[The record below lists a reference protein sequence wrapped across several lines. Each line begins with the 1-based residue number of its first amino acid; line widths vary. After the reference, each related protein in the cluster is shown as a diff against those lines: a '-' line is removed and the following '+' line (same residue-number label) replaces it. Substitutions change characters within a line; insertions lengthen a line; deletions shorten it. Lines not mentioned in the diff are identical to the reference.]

1 MMYDLATFPVWILLS
16 ALIGGAVGWITWS
29 EHKHPDW
36 HRGWLLPATLAF
48 AIGLLMALLGV
59 LPGRAGLWLEVLL
72 LMISAYLLGCLAGG
86 YLKDYAGLSDTSAMS
101 PGGPGGNLALAAYTG
116 GGRPVADGRSQTP
129 AAQAAASIEAD
140 RLAAEAAAK
149 AEAERLAAE
158 AAAKAEADRLAAEAA
173 AKAEA
178 DRLAA
183 EAAAKA
189 EADRL
194 AAEAA
199 AKAEA
204 DRLAAEAAAKAEAE
218 RLAAEAAAKAEAERL
233 AAEAAAKAE
242 AERLAAEAAAKAEAE
257 RLAAEAAAKAEAE
270 RLAAEAAAK
279 AEAERLAAEAA
290 AKAEAER
297 LAAEAAAKA
306 EADRLAAEAAAKAE
320 ADRLA
325 AEAAAKAEAD
335 RLAAEA
341 VARAE
346 AEAQRLAAEATAK
359 AEADRVAAEAAAKA
373 EAERVAAEAEAEQ
386 FASAVA
392 ASSAPMAA
400 ADDRPPA
407 LPAPDGSADDL
418 KLIKGIGPKNERV
431 LNDIGVHHFSQIAEW
446 TPAHADWV
454 GHHMAFPGRIERE
467 HWIAQAKLLAAGLD
481 TAHSSA
487 VKSGAITIDE
497 QADAP
502 LTEDE
507 ASYLLAHLPALM
519 PPVENQDD
527 HAGSRPLGLAAPR
540 GGQADDL
547 KLIKGIGK
555 QNEARLHGLGIWHFE
570 QIGAWTAEHAKW
582 VGSYL
587 AFAGRI
593 EREQWIS
600 QAKELANGGT
610 TEFSKRVEAGLV
622 KSSLDDGSR
631 GQDNVEVVQ
640 PRQ

>member
-1 MMYDLATFPVWILLS
+1 MMYDLTTFFLWILL
-16 ALIGGAVGWITWS
+16 AIVIGGFVGWRTWS
-29 EHKHPDW
+29 DAKQPDW
-36 HRGWLLPATLAF
+36 MRTWLLPAILAVL
-48 AIGLLMALLGV
+48 IGALMAMLSV
-59 LPGRAGLWLEVLL
+59 LPGRAGLWLEVAL
-72 LMISAYLLGCLAGG
+72 LMVGGYVVGCLVGG
-86 YLKDYAGLSDTSAMS
+86 QLKEYVGIGDSSAMS
-101 PGGPGGNLALAAYTG
+101 PGGPGNVAAFTAPAAA
-116 GGRPVADGRSQTP
+116 RPWADSPSP
-129 AAQAAASIEAD
+129 AAQAAAQVEADRLAAEAAAKAEAD

-204 DRLAAEAAAKAEAE
+204 DRLAAEAAAKAEAD
-218 RLAAEAAAKAEAERL
+218 
-233 AAEAAAKAE
+233 
-242 AERLAAEAAAKAEAE
+242 
-257 RLAAEAAAKAEAE
+257 
-270 RLAAEAAAK
+270 
-279 AEAERLAAEAA
+279 
-290 AKAEAER
+290 R

-341 VARAE
+341 AAKAEADRAAAEAAAKAEAERLAAEATAKAE
-346 AEAQRLAAEATAK
+346 AEAARLAAEATAK
-359 AEADRVAAEAAAKA
+359 AEADRLAAEAAAKA
-373 EAERVAAEAEAEQ
+373 EAERLAAEAA
-386 FASAVA
+386 ASAEADRLAAEVA
-392 ASSAPMAA
+392 ASAAEPAPGSRNGT
-400 ADDRPPA
+400 ADGRPPA
-407 LPAPDGSADDL
+407 LPAPDGAADDL
-418 KLIKGIGPKNERV
+418 KLIKGIGPKNEAI
-431 LNDIGVHHFSQIAEW
+431 LNDIGVHHFRQIAEW
-446 TPAHADWV
+446 SPVHAEWV

-481 TAHSSA
+481 TAHSTA
-487 VKSGAITIDE
+487 VKSGAITIDD

-502 LTEDE
+502 LSEDE
-507 ASYLLAHLPALM
+507 ARYLLAHLPALM
-519 PPVENQDD
+519 PPVENEDA

-555 QNEARLHGLGIWHFE
+555 QNEARLHGLGIWHFD
-570 QIGAWTAEHAKW
+570 QVAAWTAEHAKW

-600 QAKELANGGT
+600 QAKELASGGT
-610 TEFSKRVEAGLV
+610 TEFSRRVEAGLV

-640 PRQ
+640 PRE

>member
-1 MMYDLATFPVWILLS
+1 MMYDLTTFFFWILL
-16 ALIGGAVGWITWS
+16 AIVIGGFVGWRTWS
-29 EHKHPDW
+29 DAKQPDW
-36 HRGWLLPATLAF
+36 MRTWLLPAILAF
-48 AIGLLMALLGV
+48 LIGALMAMLSV
-59 LPGRAGLWLEVLL
+59 LPGRAGLWLEVAL
-72 LMISAYLLGCLAGG
+72 LMVGG
-86 YLKDYAGLSDTSAMS
+86 YVVGCFVGGQLKDYVGIGDSSAMS
-101 PGGPGGNLALAAYTG
+101 PGGPGNVAAFTAPAPA
-116 GGRPVADGRSQTP
+116 RPWADSPSP
-129 AAQAAASIEAD
+129 AAQAAAQVEAD

-149 AEAERLAAE
+149 AEADRLAAEAAAEAEADRLAAEAAAKAEANRLAAE

-204 DRLAAEAAAKAEAE
+204 DRLAAE
-218 RLAAEAAAKAEAERL
+218 
-233 AAEAAAKAE
+233 
-242 AERLAAEAAAKAEAE
+242 
-257 RLAAEAAAKAEAE
+257 
-270 RLAAEAAAK
+270 
-279 AEAERLAAEAA
+279 
-290 AKAEAER
+290 
-297 LAAEAAAKA
+297 
-306 EADRLAAEAAAKAE
+306 
-320 ADRLA
+320 
-325 AEAAAKAEAD
+325 
-335 RLAAEA
+335 
-341 VARAE
+341 VA
-346 AEAQRLAAEATAK
+346 AK

-373 EAERVAAEAEAEQ
+373 EAERLAAEAVAKAEAEAARLAAE
-386 FASAVA
+386 ATAKAEADRLAAEAAAKAEAERLAADAAANAEADRLAAEVA
-392 ASSAPMAA
+392 ASAA
-400 ADDRPPA
+400 EPPPSDGNGADDGRPPS
-407 LPAPDGSADDL
+407 LLAPDGAADDL
-418 KLIKGIGPKNERV
+418 KLIKGIGPKNEAI

-446 TPAHADWV
+446 APPHAEWV

-481 TAHSSA
+481 TAHSTA
-487 VKSGAITIDE
+487 VKSGAITIDD

-502 LTEDE
+502 LSEDE

-519 PPVENQDD
+519 PPVENEEA
-527 HAGSRPLGLAAPR
+527 HAGTRPLGLAAPR

-555 QNEARLHGLGIWHFE
+555 QNEARLHGLGIWHFD
-570 QIGAWTAEHAKW
+570 QVAAWTAEHAKW

-600 QAKELANGGT
+600 QAKELASGGT
-610 TEFSKRVEAGLV
+610 TEFSRRAEAGLV

-631 GQDNVEVVQ
+631 GQDNIEVVQ
-640 PRQ
+640 PRE

>member
-1 MMYDLATFPVWILLS
+1 MMYDLTTFLFWILL
-16 ALIGGAVGWITWS
+16 AAVIGGFVGWYSWS
-29 EHKHPDW
+29 DDKRPDW
-36 HRGWLLPATLAF
+36 LRSWLLPATLAF
-48 AIGLLMALLGV
+48 GIGALLALLSV
-59 LPGRAGLWLEVLL
+59 LPGRAGLWLEVAL
-72 LMISAYLLGCLAGG
+72 LMVSAYVLGCLSGG
-86 YLKDYAGLSDTSAMS
+86 QLKEYVGLGDSSAMA
-101 PGGPGGNLALAAYTG
+101 PGGPGTSAAFTAAPAPPA
-116 GGRPVADGRSQTP
+116 RPWADSPSP
-129 AAQAAASIEAD
+129 AVQAAASIEAD
-140 RLAAEAAAK
+140 RLAAEAAVK
-149 AEAERLAAE
+149 TEADRLAAE

-204 DRLAAEAAAKAEAE
+204 DRLAAEAAAKAEAD
-218 RLAAEAAAKAEAERL
+218 RLAAEAAAKAEADRL

-242 AERLAAEAAAKAEAE
+242 ADRLAAEAAAKA
-257 RLAAEAAAKAEAE
+257 KAD
-270 RLAAEAAAK
+270 
-279 AEAERLAAEAA
+279 
-290 AKAEAER
+290 R

-341 VARAE
+341 AAK
-346 AEAQRLAAEATAK
+346 ADADRLAAEAAAK
-359 AEADRVAAEAAAKA
+359 AEEDRLAAEAAAKA
-373 EAERVAAEAEAEQ
+373 EADRLAAEAAAKAEADRLAAEAAAAKAEADRLAAEAEADQLAAE
-386 FASAVA
+386 VA
-392 ASSAPMAA
+392 ASAPTTVT

-407 LPAPDGSADDL
+407 LPAPDGTADDL
-418 KLIKGIGPKNERV
+418 KLIKGIGPKNERI
-431 LNDIGVHHFSQIAEW
+431 LNEIGVHHFSQIAAW
-446 TPAHADWV
+446 SPGQASWV
-454 GHHMAFPGRIERE
+454 GDHMAFPGRIERE

-487 VKSGAITIDE
+487 VKSGAITIDDT
-497 QADAP
+497 ADAP
-502 LTEDE
+502 LSGDE
-507 ASYLLAHLPALM
+507 ADALLAQLPDLA
-519 PPVENQDD
+519 PAVENEDA
-527 HAGSRPLGLAAPR
+527 HAGRRPLGLAAPR

-555 QNEARLHGLGIWHFE
+555 QNEARLHGLGIWHFA
-570 QIGAWTAEHAKW
+570 QIAAWTPDHAKW

-593 EREQWIS
+593 EREQWIA
-600 QAKELANGGT
+600 QAEELASGGT
-610 TEFSKRVEAGLV
+610 TEFARRVEAGLV
-622 KSSLDDGSR
+622 KSSLDDGSH
-631 GQDNVEVVQ
+631 GQDNIEIVQ
-640 PRQ
+640 PRE

>member
-29 EHKHPDW
+29 DHKHPDW

-116 GGRPVADGRSQTP
+116 GGRPVADNRSPSP

-140 RLAAEAAAK
+140 RLAAEAAAKAEADRLGAEAAAKAEADRLAAEAAAKAEADRLAAEAAARAEADRFAAEAAAKTEADRLAAEAAAKAEADRLAAEAAAKAEAERLAAEAAAK

-204 DRLAAEAAAKAEAE
+204 DRLAAEAAAKAEA
-218 RLAAEAAAKAEAERL
+218 
-233 AAEAAAKAE
+233 
-242 AERLAAEAAAKAEAE
+242 
-257 RLAAEAAAKAEAE
+257 
-270 RLAAEAAAK
+270 
-279 AEAERLAAEAA
+279 
-290 AKAEAER
+290 
-297 LAAEAAAKA
+297 
-306 EADRLAAEAAAKAE
+306 DRLAV
-320 ADRLA
+320 
-325 AEAAAKAEAD
+325 
-335 RLAAEA
+335 EA

-497 QADAP
+497 QADAA

-527 HAGSRPLGLAAPR
+527 HAGSRPLGLAAPH

-600 QAKELANGGT
+600 QAKELANGGA
-610 TEFSKRVEAGLV
+610 TEFSRRAEAGLV

>member
-1 MMYDLATFPVWILLS
+1 MMYDLTTFFFWILL
-16 ALIGGAVGWITWS
+16 AAVIGGFVGWHSWS
-29 EHKHPDW
+29 DDKQPDW
-36 HRGWLLPATLAF
+36 MRSWLLPATLAF
-48 AIGLLMALLGV
+48 GIGALLALLSV
-59 LPGRAGLWLEVLL
+59 LPGRAGLWLEVAL
-72 LMISAYLLGCLAGG
+72 LMVSAYVLGCLSGG
-86 YLKDYAGLSDTSAMS
+86 QLKEYVGLGDSSAMA
-101 PGGPGGNLALAAYTG
+101 PGGPGTSAAFTAAPAPA
-116 GGRPVADGRSQTP
+116 RPWADSPSP

-140 RLAAEAAAK
+140 
-149 AEAERLAAE
+149 RLAAE

-204 DRLAAEAAAKAEAE
+204 DRLAAEAAAKAEAD
-218 RLAAEAAAKAEAERL
+218 
-233 AAEAAAKAE
+233 
-242 AERLAAEAAAKAEAE
+242 
-257 RLAAEAAAKAEAE
+257 
-270 RLAAEAAAK
+270 
-279 AEAERLAAEAA
+279 
-290 AKAEAER
+290 R

-341 VARAE
+341 A
-346 AEAQRLAAEATAK
+346 AK
-359 AEADRVAAEAAAKA
+359 AEADRLAAEAAAKA
-373 EAERVAAEAEAEQ
+373 EADRLAAEAAAKAEADRLAAEAAAKAEADRLAAEAAAKAEADRLAAEAAAKAEADRLAAEAAAKAEADRLAAEAAAKAEADRLAAEAEADQ
-386 FASAVA
+386 LAADVA
-392 ASSAPMAA
+392 ASAPITVT

-407 LPAPDGSADDL
+407 LPAPDGTADDL
-418 KLIKGIGPKNERV
+418 KLIKGIGPKNERI
-431 LNDIGVHHFSQIAEW
+431 LNEIGVHHFSQIAAW
-446 TPAHADWV
+446 SPGQASWV
-454 GHHMAFPGRIERE
+454 GDHMAFPGRIERE

-487 VKSGAITIDE
+487 VKSGAVTIDDA
-497 QADAP
+497 ADAP
-502 LTEDE
+502 LSDVE
-507 ASYLLAHLPALM
+507 ADALLAQLPDLA
-519 PPVENQDD
+519 PAVENEDA
-527 HAGSRPLGLAAPR
+527 HAGRRPLGLAAPR

-555 QNEARLHGLGIWHFE
+555 QNEARLHGLGIWHFA
-570 QIGAWTAEHAKW
+570 QIAAWTPDHAKW

-593 EREQWIS
+593 EREQWIA
-600 QAKELANGGT
+600 QAEELASGGT
-610 TEFSKRVEAGLV
+610 TEFAKRVEAGLV
-622 KSSLDDGSR
+622 KSSLDDGSH
-631 GQDNVEVVQ
+631 GQDNIEIVQ
-640 PRQ
+640 PRE

>member
-1 MMYDLATFPVWILLS
+1 MMYDLATFFLWILL
-16 ALIGGAVGWITWS
+16 ALVIGGFVGWRTWS
-29 EHKHPDW
+29 DAKRPDW
-36 HRGWLLPATLAF
+36 LRSWLLPATLAF
-48 AIGLLMALLGV
+48 AIGVLVAMLSL
-59 LPGRAGLWLEVLL
+59 LPGRAGLWLELAL
-72 LMISAYLLGCLAGG
+72 LMVGAYVFGCLIGG
-86 YLKDYAGLSDTSAMS
+86 QLKDFFGLDAARASAPAAPANSLAFVAQAAGA
-101 PGGPGGNLALAAYTG
+101 
-116 GGRPVADGRSQTP
+116 RPVIDSPPQSPSP
-129 AAQAAASIEAD
+129 ATQAAASVEADRAAAETAAKAEADRLAAEAEAERRAAEAAAQAEAERLAAEAAAKAEAD

-189 EADRL
+189 EAERL

-204 DRLAAEAAAKAEAE
+204 DRVAAEAAANAEAE
-218 RLAAEAAAKAEAERL
+218 RLAAEAAAKAEADRVAAEAAAKAESERL
-233 AAEAAAKAE
+233 AAEAAAEAERAAAEAAANAE
-242 AERLAAEAAAKAEAE
+242 AERLAAEAAAN
-257 RLAAEAAAKAEAE
+257 
-270 RLAAEAAAK
+270 
-279 AEAERLAAEAA
+279 
-290 AKAEAER
+290 AEAER

-306 EADRLAAEAAAKAE
+306 EADRLAAEAAANAE

-325 AEAAAKAEAD
+325 AEVAA
-335 RLAAEA
+335 
-341 VARAE
+341 
-346 AEAQRLAAEATAK
+346 
-359 AEADRVAAEAAAKA
+359 VAAEQTS
-373 EAERVAAEAEAEQ
+373 ETT
-386 FASAVA
+386 
-392 ASSAPMAA
+392 
-400 ADDRPPA
+400 DGRPPA
-407 LPAPDGSADDL
+407 LPAPDGAADDL
-418 KLIKGIGPKNERV
+418 KLIKGIGPKNERI
-431 LNDIGVHHFSQIAEW
+431 LNDVGVHHFSQIAEW
-446 TPAHADWV
+446 TPAHASWV

-502 LTEDE
+502 LSEDE
-507 ASYLLAHLPALM
+507 ANALVAQLPELM
-519 PPVENQDD
+519 PSVENEAA
-527 HAGSRPLGLAAPR
+527 HAGSRPLGLASPR

-555 QNEARLHGLGIWHFE
+555 QNEARLHGLGIWHFD
-570 QIGAWTAEHAKW
+570 QIAAWTAEHAKW

-593 EREQWIS
+593 EREQWVP
-600 QAKELANGGT
+600 QAKELASGGT
-610 TEFSKRVEAGLV
+610 TEFAKRVEAGLV

-631 GQDNVEVVQ
+631 GQDNVEAVE
-640 PRQ
+640 PRE

>member
-29 EHKHPDW
+29 DHKHPDW

-86 YLKDYAGLSDTSAMS
+86 YLKDYAALSDTSAMS

-140 RLAAEAAAK
+140 RLAAEAVAK

-178 DRLAA
+178 DRFAA
-183 EAAAKA
+183 EAAAKT

-204 DRLAAEAAAKAEAE
+204 D
-218 RLAAEAAAKAEAERL
+218 
-233 AAEAAAKAE
+233 
-242 AERLAAEAAAKAEAE
+242 
-257 RLAAEAAAKAEAE
+257 
-270 RLAAEAAAK
+270 
-279 AEAERLAAEAA
+279 RLAAEAA

-392 ASSAPMAA
+392 ASSAPTAA

>member
-1 MMYDLATFPVWILLS
+1 MMYDLTTFFFWILL
-16 ALIGGAVGWITWS
+16 AIIIGGFVGWRTWS
-29 EHKHPDW
+29 DAKQPDW
-36 HRGWLLPATLAF
+36 MRTWLLPAILAF
-48 AIGLLMALLGV
+48 LIGALMAMLSV
-59 LPGRAGLWLEVLL
+59 LPGRAGLWLEVAL
-72 LMISAYLLGCLAGG
+72 LMVGGYVVGCLVGG
-86 YLKDYAGLSDTSAMS
+86 QLKEYVGIGDSSAMS
-101 PGGPGGNLALAAYTG
+101 PGGPGNVAAFTAPAPA
-116 GGRPVADGRSQTP
+116 RPWADSPSP
-129 AAQAAASIEAD
+129 AAQAAAQVEAD
-140 RLAAEAAAK
+140 
-149 AEAERLAAE
+149 RLAAE

-204 DRLAAEAAAKAEAE
+204 DRLAAEAAAKAEADRLAAE
-218 RLAAEAAAKAEAERL
+218 VAAKAEADRLAAEAAAKAEADRL
-233 AAEAAAKAE
+233 AAEV
-242 AERLAAEAAAKAEAE
+242 
-257 RLAAEAAAKAEAE
+257 
-270 RLAAEAAAK
+270 
-279 AEAERLAAEAA
+279 
-290 AKAEAER
+290 
-297 LAAEAAAKA
+297 AAKA

-335 RLAAEA
+335 RAAAEAAAKAEAERLAAEA
-341 VARAE
+341 VAKAE
-346 AEAQRLAAEATAK
+346 AEAARLAAEATAK
-359 AEADRVAAEAAAKA
+359 AEADRLAAEAAAKV
-373 EAERVAAEAEAEQ
+373 EAERLAADAAASAEADRLAAE
-386 FASAVA
+386 VA
-392 ASSAPMAA
+392 ASAAEPAPDNSNGAGG
-400 ADDRPPA
+400 DGRPPA
-407 LPAPDGSADDL
+407 LPAPDGAADDL
-418 KLIKGIGPKNERV
+418 KLIKGIGPKNEAI

-446 TPAHADWV
+446 SPAHAEWV

-481 TAHSSA
+481 TAHSTA
-487 VKSGAITIDE
+487 VKSGAITIDD

-502 LTEDE
+502 LSEDE
-507 ASYLLAHLPALM
+507 ARYLLAHLPALM
-519 PPVENQDD
+519 PPVENEDA

-555 QNEARLHGLGIWHFE
+555 QNEARLHGLGIWHFD
-570 QIGAWTAEHAKW
+570 QVAAWTNEHAKW

-600 QAKELANGGT
+600 QAKELASGGT
-610 TEFSKRVEAGLV
+610 TEFSRRAEAGLV

-631 GQDNVEVVQ
+631 GQDNIEVVQ
-640 PRQ
+640 PRE